1 MSLCS
6 KRKDHPTPFY
16 NCKNRAEHQNFS
28 KPLKEKTAKKGG
40 RVKLPA
46 GIIHI
51 WENVSVFNIFV
62 SMFLSSSVVND
73 ITNTSAYP
81 FMIVA

>member
-1 MSLCS
+1 MSLYS
-6 KRKDHPTPFY
+6 ERKDHPTRFY
-16 NCKNRAEHQNFS
+16 TCKNRAEHQDFS
-28 KPLKEKTAKKGG
+28 KPLQEKTAKKGG
-40 RVKLPA
+40 RVKLLA

-62 SMFLSSSVVND
+62 SMFFSSSVVND
-73 ITNTSAYP
+73 IMNTSAYP